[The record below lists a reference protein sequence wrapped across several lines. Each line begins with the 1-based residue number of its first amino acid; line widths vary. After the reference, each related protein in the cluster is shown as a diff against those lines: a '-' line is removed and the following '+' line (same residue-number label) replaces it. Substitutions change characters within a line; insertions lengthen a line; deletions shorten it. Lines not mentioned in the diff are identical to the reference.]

1 MPNGMNEPQN
11 DYSITQNESLNSPPS
26 TELLRKQATVL
37 EVCVCGGGHLVG
49 EEGVKGRVDTLGMT
63 EEFTVFIVVVVASMT
78 SMQVSQCIYH
88 IH

>member
-11 DYSITQNESLNSPPS
+11 DFSITQNESLNSPPS
-26 TELLRKQATVL
+26 TELLRKQVTVL
-37 EVCVCGGGHLVG
+37 EVWRGGHLVG

>member
-1 MPNGMNEPQN
+1 MPNSVNEPKN
-11 DYSITQNESLNSPPS
+11 DFSIMQNESLNSPPS

-37 EVCVCGGGHLVG
+37 EVCRGGHLVG

-63 EEFTVFIVVVVASMT
+63 EAFTVFIVVVASTT

>member
-1 MPNGMNEPQN
+1 MPNSMNKPQN
-11 DYSITQNESLNSPPS
+11 DFSITQNESLNSPPA

-37 EVCVCGGGHLVG
+37 EVCVWGGHLVG

-63 EEFTVFIVVVVASMT
+63 EAFTVFIVVVASTT